1 MPESDPDVFQLLN
14 DDHRLVERLFSQFEQ
29 SQDPAVAQEIC
40 DELTVHA
47 MVEEELVYPV
57 LAVKVGTGYA
67 NEARQEH
74 DEAKGVILQIEQGL
88 RSGEDVSALV
98 TELKQAVE
106 HHVQEE
112 ESELWP
118 KLKETLPGVVGE
130 MGDEVVN
137 RKKQLQEQI
146 AEARGLDAPTSS
158 LVGNKA
164 TNTQPD

>member
-1 MPESDPDVFQLLN
+1 MPDTDPDVFRLLN
-14 DDHRLVERLFSQFEQ
+14 EDHRLVERLFSQFEQ

-47 MVEEELVYPV
+47 MVEEELVYPI

-88 RSGEDVSALV
+88 RGGQDVSALV
-98 TELKQAVE
+98 AQLKEAVQ

-118 KLKETLPGVVGE
+118 KMQETLPSVVGE
-130 MGDEVVN
+130 LGDEVVD

-146 AEARGLDAPTSS
+146 REARELDAPTSS

-164 TNTQPD
+164 TNTQPK